1 MALCSA
7 EQNHLCYFG
16 KGIMRNNSMKIIRIW
31 TSGSGGDITLKYFLS
46 RSLAT
51 HSFGGEELFVHFG

>member
-1 MALCSA
+1 
-7 EQNHLCYFG
+7 
-16 KGIMRNNSMKIIRIW
+16 MRNNSMKIIRIW